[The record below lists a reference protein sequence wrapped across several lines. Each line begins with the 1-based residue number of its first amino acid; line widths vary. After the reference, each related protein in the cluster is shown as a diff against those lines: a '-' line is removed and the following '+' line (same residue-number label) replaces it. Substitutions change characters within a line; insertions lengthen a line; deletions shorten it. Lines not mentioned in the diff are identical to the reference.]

1 VICAARHRFVRTLG
15 ASSILGRGIGF
26 GAFALVALALASPA
40 AACVCAD
47 APLDERL
54 DGADAAAVAR
64 FVEERSASA
73 SSGRVLVFDVEQ
85 RVKGDVGGTIDVRSP
100 SGTDCDLEVQE
111 GQSIG
116 LLLTRMPSGE
126 WLGTA
131 CSVVAPGELVAEG
144 GEPRGG
150 PIKVAIGIAILALV
164 LLFARYRLRKGSR
177 PELPGAPEP

>member
-1 VICAARHRFVRTLG
+1 VTSLAVASGLAFTG
-15 ASSILGRGIGF
+15 A
-26 GAFALVALALASPA
+26 A

-54 DGADAAAVAR
+54 DDADAAVVAR
-64 FVEERSASA
+64 LVDADGASA
-73 SSGRVLVFDVEQ
+73 TQGRVLVFDVEQ
-85 RVKGDVGGTIDVRSP
+85 RVKGDVGGTIEVRSP
-100 SGTDCDLEVQE
+100 SGTDCDLAVQE
-111 GQSIG
+111 GQAVG

-131 CSVVAPGELVAEG
+131 CSVVDPGELVAEG

-164 LLFARYRLRKGSR
+164 LLFARHRLRKGSR